1 LIFVNTVEEFHASDR
16 DSGRLE
22 VLETEHRSG
31 SGLDAAVILLDK
43 VVQIL

>member
-1 LIFVNTVEEFHASDR
+1 LILVNSAEKFHASDR

-22 VLETEHRSG
+22 ILEAEHPSG
-31 SGLDAAVILLDK
+31 SGLDAAVILLDQ